1 LSITPS
7 QVYDVPDISC
17 DHCKHAIEAEVGQV
31 VGVTAVEVDVASK
44 TVRVEG
50 SASAEAVRDA
60 IAAAGY
66 DVAAK
71 L

>member
-1 LSITPS
+1 MSITPS
-7 QVYDVPDISC
+7 HVYDVPDISC
-17 DHCKHAIEAEVGQV
+17 DHCKHAIEAE
-31 VGVTAVEVDVASK
+31 
-44 TVRVEG
+44 
-50 SASAEAVRDA
+50 EAVRDS